1 MIAIGKYMTWT
12 GSLTL
17 LIAVGSWGTCWCS
30 GAGSLL
36 TLVAHTPALTR
47 RAVALQWAVL
57 SLLITLWDEGSD
69 LREPILRTLRVSVVL
84 TMGLGTLRAN

>member
-1 MIAIGKYMTWT
+1 MIAIDKFMSWT
-12 GSLTL
+12 GILTWL
-17 LIAVGSWGTCWCS
+17 VTVGWWGTPWCF
-30 GAGSLL
+30 GAGPLL
-36 TLVAHTPALTR
+36 TLVVHTPALTN